1 MNGLWTFSIRDQTLI
16 LSQIYSEQ
24 CQTLVAATFKSSC
37 KTGEGVDEMFSYI
50 AMQLVE
56 SNRSKFEL
64 EKLTENNGVQ
74 ITHFEES
81 DDLNKCSC

>member
-1 MNGLWTFSIRDQTLI
+1 
-16 LSQIYSEQ
+16 
-24 CQTLVAATFKSSC
+24 
-37 KTGEGVDEMFSYI
+37 MFSYI
-50 AMQLVE
+50 AMQLVD

-64 EKLTENNGVQ
+64 EKLTENNGIK